1 MRFHKSRKR
10 YFFFQR
16 IGSKIILAKERGKI
30 CTRYVS
36 LPPRSFNL
44 DSFAMP
50 LSFRWNQNRGFYR
63 PVSLFS
69 SSPLPFPSPRSVLFF
84 RRRAARKRERISIHP
99 RTCLVIIIY
108 KNETLGKMEACR
120 VFHSF
125 VPRNGRN
132 LCHDRERERER
143 IERDETSIQRKEA
156 APTRAT
162 FSLRANESFSREEF
176 ACIPLPTRKSFVLR
190 GITYRLISF
199 SHIFPSK
206 TTGIIVENLSSPVV
220 AIP

>member
-1 MRFHKSRKR
+1 MRTNQYSPTYLPRDHNLQKR
-10 YFFFQR
+10 NPWKNGSVPSFQF
-16 IGSKIILAKERGKI
+16 
-30 CTRYVS
+30 TVS
-36 LPPRSFNL
+36 FPGT
-44 DSFAMP
+44 DETFATTE
-50 LSFRWNQNRGFYR
+50 
-63 PVSLFS
+63 
-69 SSPLPFPSPRSVLFF
+69 
-84 RRRAARKRERISIHP
+84 K
-99 RTCLVIIIY
+99 
-108 KNETLGKMEACR
+108 
-120 VFHSF
+120 
-125 VPRNGRN
+125 
-132 LCHDRERERER
+132 ER
-143 IERDETSIQRKEA
+143 IERDETSIQRKKA